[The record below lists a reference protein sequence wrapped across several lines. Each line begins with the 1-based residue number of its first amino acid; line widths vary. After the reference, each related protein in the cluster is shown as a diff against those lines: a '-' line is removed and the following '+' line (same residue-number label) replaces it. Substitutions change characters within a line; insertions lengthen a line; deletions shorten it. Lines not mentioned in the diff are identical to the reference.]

1 MYALMIIF
9 ICLCAIGFS
18 LFFIIN
24 NEYRNYAEIFFLLI
38 ALFFFGLTINN
49 LIVKKRTYR
58 INYNYILSAII
69 IILCLGGAEL
79 YLRYIYKDNS
89 DPPWFI
95 SEDDFR
101 LNKAINRKNEAVAL
115 KHPHRFNDK
124 IRSLKKEPNVYR
136 LAVLGDSFIWGDRLS
151 YDQIWSHKLEQRL
164 LEAYGGQVEVLSWGR
179 KGWSTLNEYHFFRK
193 IGINYNP
200 DALIVGYV
208 PNDPDMG
215 RYPQEYFKLEQVS
228 IMRPLKIFFPNA
240 IFFISFGLESL
251 INNVFDIGY
260 AKWEEKLYTDKN
272 LQEYSE
278 LLFEFNNFCQK
289 HKVPLLFVHTPP
301 NYHPS
306 YRIKFDLV
314 APLLK
319 KARILYLDLYPV
331 VARDLG
337 HYPYYQLWANKANP
351 HPGPLM
357 TEVFAREVFE
367 YLKRNHLRHLSQSK
381 SN

>member
-1 MYALMIIF
+1 M
-9 ICLCAIGFS
+9 
-18 LFFIIN
+18 
-24 NEYRNYAEIFFLLI
+24 
-38 ALFFFGLTINN
+38 
-49 LIVKKRTYR
+49 
-58 INYNYILSAII
+58 
-69 IILCLGGAEL
+69 
-79 YLRYIYKDNS
+79 
-89 DPPWFI
+89 
-95 SEDDFR
+95 
-101 LNKAINRKNEAVAL
+101 
-115 KHPHRFNDK
+115 
-124 IRSLKKEPNVYR
+124 
-136 LAVLGDSFIWGDRLS
+136 
-151 YDQIWSHKLEQRL
+151 
-164 LEAYGGQVEVLSWGR
+164 
-179 KGWSTLNEYHFFRK
+179 
-193 IGINYNP
+193 
-200 DALIVGYV
+200 
-208 PNDPDMG
+208 
-215 RYPQEYFKLEQVS
+215 EQVS

-319 KARILYLDLYPV
+319 KARIPYLDLYPV

-357 TEVFAREVFE
+357 TEVFAREVFD